1 MTNNSKFIAEL
12 KLKNIYQ
19 DFFIDTDLERFE
31 YDKPHYYFNYFWEQ
45 YQQFRDSQRGEDGS
59 ASGKWN
65 NLNGQAFGIIMGF
78 LLDREG
84 FQIVAMD
91 EKFPRVDLV
100 QPDFVL
106 QHGHRYSFLSIKT
119 SSRERWKQ
127 ADWEAIKFKR
137 AYPKTKCFLILI
149 KPEEV
154 RTIKT
159 KLHLLDLDDV
169 VSANSVDLDEMFVN
183 MKAYTP

>member
-65 NLNGQAFGIIMGF
+65 NYVGGSRAV
-78 LLDREG
+78 LLC
-84 FQIVAMD
+84 AA
-91 EKFPRVDLV
+91 
-100 QPDFVL
+100 
-106 QHGHRYSFLSIKT
+106 FLS
-119 SSRERWKQ
+119 
-127 ADWEAIKFKR
+127 
-137 AYPKTKCFLILI
+137 
-149 KPEEV
+149 
-154 RTIKT
+154 
-159 KLHLLDLDDV
+159 
-169 VSANSVDLDEMFVN
+169 NSVEADYQELAKKLGERMA
-183 MKAYTP
+183 KSSAL